1 MVHFPLLTL
10 LWTAMYGSKAEK
22 AAALAAAIACLLTLS
37 SLDAARQLTFR
48 GGNGWRVLD
57 LLAIYFSRCEQAGPF
72 LSLIIERSRE
82 SCGTPALMNLRTVRG
97 ATSLHNFAANCSNLS
112 LTKVVLREFPPS
124 LTVLDNFDR
133 TPLHLAESN
142 RGSTSEFAVFLRAAS
157 SAFDASNFVALEALS
172 GSSPYLSR
180 AIQRQTIA
188 LRAAV
193 AICLNRQE
201 AAPSALDSVKAGVAL
216 SLLGRARDFG
226 RVGNS
231 SDVLRVILEYVGP

>member
-1 MVHFPLLTL
+1 MT
-10 LWTAMYGSKAEK
+10 TNS
-22 AAALAAAIACLLTLS
+22 I
-37 SLDAARQLTFR
+37 
-48 GGNGWRVLD
+48 
-57 LLAIYFSRCEQAGPF
+57 
-72 LSLIIERSRE
+72 
-82 SCGTPALMNLRTVRG
+82 
-97 ATSLHNFAANCSNLS
+97 
-112 LTKVVLREFPPS
+112 
-124 LTVLDNFDR
+124 
-133 TPLHLAESN
+133 
-142 RGSTSEFAVFLRAAS
+142 VFLRAAF

-193 AICLNRQE
+193 AIGLNRQE